1 MSDQYKFEMMRFD
14 ESAQINTSLSV
25 KTRGILAS
33 EVVSVFGEFLT
44 ACGFHHQTIAEAFH
58 EIGDELSQL
67 SE

>member
-1 MSDQYKFEMMRFD
+1 MSDQYKFEMVRFD

-44 ACGFHHQTIAEAFH
+44 ACGFHPQTIAEAFH